1 MAIGY
6 GQESNGAITTL
17 SALSNTDAAIMDYAT
32 IVNGIAATDTTN
44 VLRPEVFYSTQLLD
58 TIRDAAESYQ
68 YFKYAKPL
76 DTNGAD
82 KLVLRRWAP
91 LTLAVIL

>member
-6 GQESNGAITTL
+6 TDGSGNL
-17 SALSNTDAAIMDYAT
+17 SALSNTDSAIMSYA
-32 IVNGIAATDTTN
+32 GIYNNAINASDKSN
-44 VLRPEVFYSTQLLD
+44 VLRPEVFYETQLLD

-76 DTNGAD
+76 NTNGAD
-82 KLVLRRWAP
+82 KLTLRRWAP
-91 LTLAVIL
+91 LTFSYILL